1 MTNQPPK
8 LKKPTKAQLQRKVL
22 ELESQLIHVY
32 HFAAKNLDRVGTDRL
47 LGSGVILQLSLLGG
61 AKPFAPVMIRN
72 GLSRET
78 INALKADLIRSYE
91 DATVLKP

>member
-32 HFAAKNLDRVGTDRL
+32 HFATMNLDRVSTDRL
-47 LGSGVILQLSLLGG
+47 LGSGVILQLSFIGG
-61 AKPFAPVMIRN
+61 KEAFSPVMIRN
-72 GLSRET
+72 GLSPET
-78 INALKADLIRSYE
+78 ITALKADLIRSYE
-91 DATVLKP
+91 DATVFKP